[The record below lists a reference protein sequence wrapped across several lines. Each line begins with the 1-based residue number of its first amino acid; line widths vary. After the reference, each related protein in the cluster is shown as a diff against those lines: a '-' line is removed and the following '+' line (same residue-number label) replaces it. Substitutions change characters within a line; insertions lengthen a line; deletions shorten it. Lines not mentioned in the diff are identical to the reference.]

1 VKRFLPDTLVGR
13 TLLVLIAG
21 LVLSQLAGVVLYS
34 FNRSELASRLS
45 GRQTAE
51 RIVSVV
57 QLVQAT
63 AEPERGRVLQAMDV
77 EGLRIG
83 WGVEPLVQEDDRD
96 GDGAEVLDEL
106 RASLKDREIHATL
119 APPPPPPMQMEPPND
134 DVPAPGN
141 GMRRGFRRGGPLMRV
156 AVHLDDGSWLNFL
169 IPPHH
174 DEPLRPGFFGPLA
187 GGLLVVML
195 LSVLAVRRAA
205 KPLAVLAAAAQR
217 LGRDVAAPPVPV
229 NGPREVRAAA
239 QAFNEMQIRL
249 RRFIDD
255 RTQMVAAISHDLR
268 TPITR
273 MKLRAEFVDDDDQR
287 NKMLVDLDEM
297 EAMIAATL
305 AFARDDAA
313 REARQSVD
321 LAPLL
326 AELCAQFGATYSGP
340 DSLTIAAGPTGLK
353 RAFANLLDNAAKYG
367 GGAALELSTDDSGHV
382 VVVVVEDDG
391 PGIPVCERERV
402 FAPFY
407 RIEASR
413 NRETGGTGLGLAVAR
428 SAVRAHGGDIVLDD
442 SASGGLRATVTLPR

>member
-1 VKRFLPDTLVGR
+1 MRRILPDTLAGR
-13 TLLVLIAG
+13 TLLVLILG

-34 FNRSELASRLS
+34 FNRVELASRLA

-63 AEPERGRVLQAMDV
+63 AEAERGRVLQAMDV

-83 WGVEPLVQEDDRD
+83 WGIEPLVDEDDSD
-96 GDGAEVLDEL
+96 SADILDEL
-106 RASLKDREIHATL
+106 RAGLKDREVHASL
-119 APPPPPPMQMEPPND
+119 APPPLPPMQIEPPHED
-134 DVPAPGN
+134 LPAPGN
-141 GMRRGFRRGGPLMRV
+141 GMRRGGRRGGPVMRV

-169 IPPHH
+169 VPPHH
-174 DEPLRPGFFGPLA
+174 AEPLRPGFFGPLA

-195 LSVLAVRRAA
+195 LSVLAVRHAA
-205 KPLAVLAAAAQR
+205 KPLGVLAAAAQR

-287 NKMLVDLDEM
+287 NKMLADLDEM

-305 AFARDDAA
+305 AFARDDSA
-313 REARQSVD
+313 REPRQAVD

-340 DSLTIAAGPTGLK
+340 DSLTITAGPTGIK
-353 RAFANLLDNAAKYG
+353 RALANLLDNAAKYG
-367 GGAALELSTDDSGHV
+367 GGAAVELSTDDSGHV
-382 VVVVVEDDG
+382 IVVVEDDG
-391 PGIPVCERERV
+391 PGIPAAERERV

-428 SAVRAHGGDIVLDD
+428 SAVRAHGGDIALKDG
-442 SASGGLRATVTLPR
+442 AGGGLRATVILPR